1 MKTEV
6 WIVEG
11 LEGGNREINIRQWIR
26 ILKWENLFKDVFV
39 AVEHSFSKDYQ
50 MVLGENNVTF
60 WDEIMFH
67 MKNVSVM
74 G

>member
-39 AVEHSFSKDYQ
+39 EHSFSKDYQ